1 MERMNGSGQVAVVV
15 GGGLAGLAAAAYLA
29 RDGYRVTVLE
39 RADAPG
45 GRARTRERNGVLH
58 NFGPH
63 AFYRGG
69 AAEEVLA
76 ELGVTFTGSSP
87 NGMGV
92 SIRNGRTCVLPRD
105 TRTMLSSR
113 LFRLRDRAEVAARML
128 TLRSADPES
137 MRGRTV
143 ARYLREEF
151 AHDSSRDYVEAVI
164 RLATYAN
171 APDDI
176 DIADA
181 MLQLRG
187 GGIGGVTYIDGG
199 WQTLVDGLRTVAER
213 AGAAVHA
220 GARAARVEPGHRPA
234 VVLGDGR
241 RIEAQAVIL
250 AVAPTVAA
258 ELLQVAATRRW
269 ADDAVAA
276 RAACLDVTLR
286 GLPRP
291 RRLFGLGVDK
301 PWYLSVHTR
310 FARLAPEGL
319 TTVSV
324 AKYLRAGAPH
334 DAEADLRELEGMLD
348 LVQPGWREAETG
360 RQFLPEMVV
369 TTAVPRSDR
378 GGIPGRPGPAVPG
391 AEGVLVAGDWVGPTG
406 WLANATLGSARMAAR
421 EAARQLAAPKAREL
435 ALPAIG

>member
-1 MERMNGSGQVAVVV
+1 MEPTRTTKQVAVV

-29 RDGYRVTVLE
+29 RDGHSVTVYE
-39 RADAPG
+39 RGAEPG
-45 GRARTRERNGVLH
+45 GRARTRERDGVLH
-58 NFGPH
+58 NLGPH

-76 ELGVTFTGSSP
+76 ELGVRFTGGSP

-92 SIRNGRTCVLPRD
+92 VIRRGRTAALPRNA
-105 TRTMLSSR
+105 RTLLTSR
-113 LFRLRDRAEVAARML
+113 LFHVLDRAEAGARML
-128 TLRSADPES
+128 ALRGGDPEA

-143 ARYLREEF
+143 EQYLREEF
-151 AHDSSRDYVEAVI
+151 AHDTARDYVEAVI

-171 APDDI
+171 APGQI

-187 GGIGGVTYIDGG
+187 GGISGVTYIDGG
-199 WQTLVDGLRTVAER
+199 WTTLVQGLSRAAGQ
-213 AGAAVHA
+213 AGAGLAA
-220 GARAARVEPGHRPA
+220 GARVARVEPGQRPA
-234 VVLGDGR
+234 VVLGTGE
-241 RIEAQAVIL
+241 RIEVDAVVM
-250 AVAPTVAA
+250 AVAPGLAA
-258 ELLQVAATRRW
+258 ELLPVPATRRW
-269 ADDAVAA
+269 ADDAIPA

-286 GLPRP
+286 QLPRP
-291 RRLFGLGVDK
+291 RRLFGLGIDR

-324 AKYLRAGAPH
+324 AKYLPAGEPN
-334 DAEADLRELEGMLD
+334 DPGADLRELEGMLD
-348 LVQPGWREAETG
+348 IVQPGWRGLETG
-360 RQFLPEMVV
+360 RQFLPDMVV

-391 AEGVLVAGDWVGPTG
+391 AEGVFVAGDWVGPTG
-406 WLANATLGSARMAAR
+406 WLTNATLGSARLAAR
-421 EAARQLAAPKAREL
+421 EASAWLAKAPSRQRVAAAV
-435 ALPAIG
+435 G

>member
-1 MERMNGSGQVAVVV
+1 MERMDNSRQVAVV

-29 RDGYRVTVLE
+29 RDGHRVTVFE
-39 RADAPG
+39 RADALG
-45 GRARTRERNGVLH
+45 GRARTRERDGVLH
-58 NFGPH
+58 NLGPH

-76 ELGVTFTGSSP
+76 DLGVIFTGSSP

-92 SIRNGRTCVLPRD
+92 CLRGGRTAALPRD
-105 TRTMLSSR
+105 ARTMLTSR
-113 LFRLRDRAEVAARML
+113 LFRLRDRAEAGARMM
-128 TLRSADPES
+128 TLRGADPES

-151 AHDSSRDYVEAVI
+151 THDNSRDYVEAVI

-171 APDDI
+171 APGHV

-187 GGIGGVTYIDGG
+187 GGISGVTYIDGG
-199 WQTLVDGLRTVAER
+199 WQTLVAGLRSAAAA
-213 AGAAVHA
+213 AGAELRT
-220 GARAARVEPGHRPA
+220 GARIVRVAPGPRPA
-234 VVLGDGR
+234 VVLQDGSR
-241 RIEAQAVIL
+241 VEAGAVIL
-250 AVAPTVAA
+250 AVAPGVAA
-258 ELLQVAATRRW
+258 DLLPIAATRRW
-269 ADDAVAA
+269 AEDAVPA

-286 GLPRP
+286 KLPRP
-291 RRLFGLGVDK
+291 RRLFGLGVDR
-301 PWYLSVHTR
+301 PWYLSVHTK

-324 AKYLRAGAPH
+324 AKYLAAGESNDP
-334 DAEADLRELEGMLD
+334 EADLRELEGMLD
-348 LVQPGWREAETG
+348 AVQPGWRELETG
-360 RQFLPEMVV
+360 RQFLPGMVV

-406 WLANATLGSARMAAR
+406 WLTNAALGSARIAAR
-421 EAARQLAAPKAREL
+421 EVSRRLAATPAREPAL
-435 ALPAIG
+435 ASR

>member
-1 MERMNGSGQVAVVV
+1 MVRTDTSKDVAVV

-29 RDGYRVTVLE
+29 RDGHRVTVYE
-39 RADAPG
+39 RAEAPG
-45 GRARTRERNGVLH
+45 GRARTRKRDGVLH
-58 NFGPH
+58 NLGPH

-76 ELGVTFTGSSP
+76 DLGVTFRGRSP

-92 SIRNGRTCVLPRD
+92 ALRGGRSAALPRD
-105 TRTMLSSR
+105 ARTMLTSR
-113 LFRLRDRAEVAARML
+113 LFRLRDRAEAGAQMM
-128 TLRSADPES
+128 TLRRADPES

-143 ARYLREEF
+143 ARYLREELV
-151 AHDSSRDYVEAVI
+151 HDTSRDYVEAII

-171 APDDI
+171 APEQI

-187 GGIGGVTYIDGG
+187 GGISGVTYIDGG
-199 WQTLVDGLRTVAER
+199 WQTLVAGLRSAAEA
-213 AGAAVHA
+213 AGAEVRT
-220 GARAARVEPGHRPA
+220 GGRIVRVDPGPRPA
-234 VVLGDGR
+234 VVLQDGTR
-241 RIEAQAVIL
+241 VEAGAVIL
-250 AVAPTVAA
+250 AVAPEVVAD
-258 ELLQVAATRRW
+258 LLPIAATKRW
-269 ADDAVAA
+269 ADDAVPA

-286 GLPRP
+286 RLPRP
-291 RRLFGLGVDK
+291 RRLFGLGVDR
-301 PWYLSVHTR
+301 PWYLSVHTK

-324 AKYLRAGAPH
+324 AKYLPAGEPN
-334 DAEADLRELEGMLD
+334 DPEADLRELEGMLD
-348 LVQPGWREAETG
+348 IVQPGWRELETG
-360 RQFLPEMVV
+360 RQYLPEMVV

-406 WLANATLGSARMAAR
+406 WLTNATLGSARMAAR
-421 EAARQLAAPKAREL
+421 EVSRRMAPAPVREPALAS
-435 ALPAIG
+435 G

>member
-1 MERMNGSGQVAVVV
+1 MEPMSLSSQVAVV

-29 RDGYRVTVLE
+29 RDGHRVTVFE
-39 RADAPG
+39 RAEAPG
-45 GRARTRERNGVLH
+45 GRARTRERDGVLH
-58 NFGPH
+58 NLGPH

-76 ELGVTFTGSSP
+76 ELGISFTGSSP

-92 SIRNGRTCVLPRD
+92 ALRGGRTAALPRD
-105 TRTMLSSR
+105 ARTMLTSR
-113 LFRLRDRAEVAARML
+113 LFRLRDRAEAGARML

-151 AHDSSRDYVEAVI
+151 AHDTSRDYVEAVI

-171 APDDI
+171 APEHV

-199 WQTLVDGLRTVAER
+199 WQTLVEGLRSAAEA
-213 AGAAVHA
+213 AGAEVRT
-220 GARAARVEPGHRPA
+220 GARIARVEPGPRPT
-234 VVLGDGR
+234 VVEQSGGR
-241 RIEAQAVIL
+241 VESSAVIL
-250 AVAPTVAA
+250 AVAPDVAS
-258 ELLQVAATRRW
+258 EILGVPATRRW
-269 ADDAVAA
+269 ANDAVPA

-286 GLPRP
+286 RLPRP
-291 RRLFGLGVDK
+291 RRLFGLGVDQ
-301 PWYLSVHTR
+301 PWYLSVHTK
-310 FARLAPEGL
+310 FARLAPAGL

-324 AKYLRAGAPH
+324 AKYLPAGEPH
-334 DAEADLRELEGMLD
+334 DPDADLRELEGMLD
-348 LVQPGWREAETG
+348 IVQPGWRELETG

-378 GGIPGRPGPAVPG
+378 GGIAGRPGPAVPG
-391 AEGVLVAGDWVGPTG
+391 AEGVLIAGDWVGPTG
-406 WLANATLGSARMAAR
+406 WLTNATLGSARMAAR
-421 EAARQLAAPKAREL
+421 EVSRRLAAAPANEPAL
-435 ALPAIG
+435 ASG